1 MIDRAR
7 RRRGLFLALSIL
19 FVLALSAAPGGRE
32 VLLMVQKPASPAA
45 RAAFAELEAGG
56 GVVVQELRSCLL
68 LRARP
73 ELAGRLRAAG
83 LAVRP
88 LTQVR
93 DAEYFLLNVPGER
106 PLPAP
111 LPGARGFALEPG
123 TWLLEATDPD
133 FRASLAQPF
142 RLKLLGL
149 EGVFPI
155 PGPPTGGRALAAP
168 GAATVIDRLAAA
180 VSENRLRADIQALQD
195 FRTRYASTP
204 ECEAAGSFLRDRF
217 QEMGLTALLQPFT
230 FYGYQSRNVWAAIP
244 GLSEPGQKV
253 VVVAHYDSTSGQPRV
268 LAPGADDNGSG
279 TAAVLEMARLLS
291 AEKFDF
297 SIVLLCVSA
306 EEWGLFGS
314 RAYAAW
320 AREQGLGIVGVIDLD
335 MISFPDPS
343 GYAVDLYGNP
353 ASEWLVDRFIA
364 VAQPRAG
371 LRLDKVIDPSMVYSD
386 HSPFWDQ
393 GYPALCANEDSSS
406 PYYHTSGDTLA
417 TLDMKFAV
425 EATRA
430 AVAATADLAQPIA
443 WPAPPAGLEARS
455 QAVSS
460 LFMRRKSVYLNWQA
474 SAGAAGYHVHRAGS
488 SRGAY
493 ARLTAQP
500 VSGTAYADLLLPPD
514 AHYYYVVTAVDAEGR
529 ESNFSQ
535 EVRDDENN

>member
-7 RRRGLFLALSIL
+7 RRRGLFPALSIL
-19 FVLALSAAPGGRE
+19 FVLALAAAPGGRE
-32 VLLMVQKPASPAA
+32 MLLKAPKPVPSPAL
-45 RAAFAELEAGG
+45 AALEAGG
-56 GVVVQELRSCLL
+56 GAVVQELRTCLL

-73 ELAGRLRAAG
+73 ELASRLRAAG
-83 LAVRP
+83 LAAHP
-88 LTQVR
+88 LTRVTAA
-93 DAEYFLLNVPGER
+93 DYFLLNVPGGR
-106 PLPAP
+106 PLPAAI
-111 LPGARGFALEPG
+111 PGARRFALEPE
-123 TWLLEATDPD
+123 TWLLETADPS
-133 FRASLAQPF
+133 FRERLAQPY

-149 EGVFPI
+149 EGALPI
-155 PGPPTGGRALAAP
+155 PPPPSGERAQAAP
-168 GAATVIDRLAAA
+168 GGAAVIDRLAAA
-180 VSENRLRADIQALQD
+180 VSQERLRADIQALQD

-204 ECEAAGSFLRDRF
+204 ECEAAGSFLRGRL
-217 QEMGLTALLQPFT
+217 QEMDLAAQLQSFT
-230 FYGYQSRNVWAAIP
+230 FYGFQSRNVWAVIP
-244 GLSEPGQKV
+244 GLTEPGQKV
-253 VVVAHYDSTSGQPRV
+253 VVVAHYDSTSDQPQV

-279 TAAVLEMARLLS
+279 TAAVLELARLLS

-314 RAYAAW
+314 RAYAVQ
-320 AREQGLGIVGVIDLD
+320 ARERGDEIVGVIDLD

-343 GYAVDLYGNP
+343 GFAVDLYGNN

-364 VAQPRAG
+364 VARSRAR

-393 GYPALCANEDSSS
+393 GYPALCANEDSHS
-406 PYYHTSGDTLA
+406 PYYHTTGDTLA
-417 TLDMKFAV
+417 TLDMEFAV

-430 AVAATADLAQPIA
+430 AVAAVADLAQPIA
-443 WPAPPAGLEARS
+443 WPATPTGLEARS

-474 SAGAAGYHVHRAGS
+474 AAGAAGYHVYRAGA

-500 VSGTAYADLLLPPD
+500 VAGTAYADLLLPPD